1 MGGKDSASFSYF
13 RELCVQGFLEAR
25 KPENS
30 QVACHDKLVMTT
42 ALVVTALVRREPAP
56 HIPNPTPPNP
66 NRDARHGRHP
76 FSGEGS
82 NSLRPDLCG
91 GWQRV
96 LLLVEMMSS
105 GLGGQL
111 NMPCVCNQSTSA
123 LVASIKDL

>member
-66 NRDARHGRHP
+66 THLSRATKCP
-76 FSGEGS
+76 
-82 NSLRPDLCG
+82 
-91 GWQRV
+91 
-96 LLLVEMMSS
+96 
-105 GLGGQL
+105 
-111 NMPCVCNQSTSA
+111 A
-123 LVASIKDL
+123 AVAI